1 MLLQRCIRFT
11 VAMIFSLVTLSAHAA
26 HPEGTGLLSDIQP
39 PQQASEYI
47 FRSTPKE
54 SLITVQLLGAVS
66 KPGIYYV
73 PANTDLLKL
82 LTLAGGSSQGGDV
95 SEVLVRKQE
104 PKAWEDI
111 KSKAVEEYQG
121 AYEVDAEKIIKYGG
135 ARNLKLA
142 QDDFVYVPQRSTL
155 VTSETARNIT
165 VVSVVLGIVLTG
177 LLIERNSGHR

>member
-1 MLLQRCIRFT
+1 MLLQRCNRFT
-11 VAMIFSLVTLSAHAA
+11 IAMIFSLVTLSAHAA
-26 HPEGTGLLSDIQP
+26 HPDGTTLLNDIQP

-47 FRSTPKE
+47 FRSTQKE
-54 SLITVQLLGAVS
+54 SLISVQLLGAVN

-82 LTLAGGSSQGGDV
+82 LTVAGGSAQGGDV
-95 SEVLVRKQE
+95 TEVLVRKQE
-104 PKAWEDI
+104 PKAWEDF
-111 KSKAVEEYQG
+111 KSKAIDEYQG

-142 QDDFVYVPQRSTL
+142 QDDFVYVPQRSTMI
-155 VTSETARNIT
+155 SPETARNLT
-165 VVSVVLGIVLTG
+165 VVSVALGIILTG